1 MPGNGVLGFGI
12 VSIIRLNFI
21 LNHNSHHAW
30 KCDTTGPLKTLDVP
44 LNPVL
49 YMSNNVSFTNCPVA
63 AAGRTPKEYTRMCAR
78 RERSMSEMKNPDYP
92 SPAQGDHL

>member
-1 MPGNGVLGFGI
+1 MKEESCLGMGWWFGI

-49 YMSNNVSFTNCPVA
+49 YMSNNVSFTNCPIA
-63 AAGRTPKEYTRMCAR
+63 AAGRTPRSIQGCVTKGKEYVRN
-78 RERSMSEMKNPDYP
+78 EDEP
-92 SPAQGDHL
+92 